1 MINSINH
8 SPILIDC
15 TLRDGGYY
23 NKWDFEFSLIEKYLH
38 AISSAGIN
46 FVELGFRSQKK
57 DNYFGPLAYCTDNFI
72 SKLKIPDTIQIGVMI
87 NASEIRESKN
97 FQEIMNNLFPVKASN
112 SKVSLVRIATT
123 LEDIEY
129 AIKAG
134 EWLKNQKYLIGLN
147 LMQIATLS

>member
-1 MINSINH
+1 MINSIKQ

-72 SKLKIPDTIQIGVMI
+72 SKIKIPDSIQIGVMI
-87 NASEIRESKN
+87 NASEIKESK
-97 FQEIMNNLFPVKASN
+97 I
-112 SKVSLVRIATT
+112 
-123 LEDIEY
+123 
-129 AIKAG
+129 
-134 EWLKNQKYLIGLN
+134 
-147 LMQIATLS
+147 LSSFFN